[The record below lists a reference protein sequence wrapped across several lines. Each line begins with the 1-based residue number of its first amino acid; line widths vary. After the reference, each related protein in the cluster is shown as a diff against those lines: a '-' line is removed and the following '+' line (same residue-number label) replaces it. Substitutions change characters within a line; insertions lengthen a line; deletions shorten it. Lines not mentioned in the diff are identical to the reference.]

1 MNNLPNI
8 YTILEKMDFEK
19 VSEEVEHQILFL
31 QKVNI
36 KDTKFNREQIVFS
49 VVQKFYETLLDEI
62 EK

>member
-19 VSEEVEHQILFL
+19 ISEEVEHEILFL
-31 QKVNI
+31 QKANI

-62 EK
+62 KK